1 MDDKAPMADASSL
14 PGLVLQPED
23 LGERFVRFADGRI
36 ARADLQPG
44 PRADVTRFG
53 RVDGW
58 KARYRLDEAGT
69 PPGPLVVVSMA
80 DLFADEGGAKR
91 DIDAYREEFE
101 LARWAAVGV
110 ARTVDV
116 PAVGDETFGTSLE
129 QAGVFYYTIAW
140 RFENVTA
147 SVLVQGFELS
157 LEDAVALAR
166 TQQQR
171 IAKASG
177 RLGVVWARHRSEVER
192 LVEDLVADA
201 GVARDVA

>member
-1 MDDKAPMADASSL
+1 MRPSVFALACVAILALSAGCMGEQESKVDASALSR
-14 PGLVLQPED
+14 LVLQPDD
-23 LGERFVRFADGRI
+23 LGKRFVRFTEGRI
-36 ARADLQPG
+36 GRADLQPG
-44 PRADVTRFG
+44 PRADDARFG

-58 KARYRLDEAGT
+58 KARYRLDETGT

-80 DLFADEGGAKR
+80 DLFADEGGAER

-101 LARWAAVGV
+101 LARGAAVGI

-116 PAVGDETFGTSLE
+116 PAIGDETFGTSLE

-157 LEDAVALAR
+157 VDDAIALAR
-166 TQQQR
+166 KQQQR
-171 IAKASG
+171 IAAATG
-177 RLGVVWARHRSEVER
+177 
-192 LVEDLVADA
+192 D
-201 GVARDVA
+201 